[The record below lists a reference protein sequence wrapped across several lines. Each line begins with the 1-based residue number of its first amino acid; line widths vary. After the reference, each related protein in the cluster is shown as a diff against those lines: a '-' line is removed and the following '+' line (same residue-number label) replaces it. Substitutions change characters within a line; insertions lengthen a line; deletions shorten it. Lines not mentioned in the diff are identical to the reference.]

1 MDALDLQSYDGD
13 LRTALAKIQVGE
25 EEEWEGGDFGPVCII
40 LITGT
45 S

>member
-1 MDALDLQSYDGD
+1 MDAPELQSYDGD

-25 EEEWEGGDFGPVCII
+25 EEEWEGGDLVPVCII
-40 LITGT
+40 LMSGT